1 LHWLN
6 WYNKMLSSEQM
17 DELIELAKLIDNK
30 LPQFGYIVTDLEQVR
45 NVLQMNKKEFEIW
58 LSKCPLDIIDLE
70 LDKNEIV

>member
-1 LHWLN
+1 
-6 WYNKMLSSEQM
+6 M

>member
-1 LHWLN
+1 
-6 WYNKMLSSEQM
+6 MLSSEQM

-58 LSKCPLDIIDLE
+58 LSKYPLDIIDLE
-70 LDKNEIV
+70 LDKNEN